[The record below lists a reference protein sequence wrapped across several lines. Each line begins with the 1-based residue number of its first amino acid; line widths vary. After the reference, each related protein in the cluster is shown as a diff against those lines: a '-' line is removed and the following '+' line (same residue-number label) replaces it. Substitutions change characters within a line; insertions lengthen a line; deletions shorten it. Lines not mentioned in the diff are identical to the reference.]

1 MRSVAT
7 KDSVRDAFDT
17 DKSASSVVTRSGLE
31 LKPPSSREGLA
42 KLAPADVSG
51 AVGAEGNGDKD
62 QRRLDRQFDRL
73 NEHLPRVAGERIVW
87 LRKPSSRWVRLPIAI
102 LLIVAGVFSFL
113 PVLGLWMLPL
123 GLAARSRRTISK
135 ASDGTGASLAG
146 APVEKTRR
154 VVPWQEQANRAFQP
168 SSSRIRS
175 AQTRV
180 VPNIN

>member
-31 LKPPSSREGLA
+31 LKPPSSREGLG

-102 LLIVAGVFSFL
+102 LLIVASLFSFL

-123 GLAARSRRTISK
+123 GLMLLAADVPFLKRPTGLALFWLERQWRRLAGWYRGRNKQIARSNPP
-135 ASDGTGASLAG
+135 AG
-146 APVEKTRR
+146 E
-154 VVPWQEQANRAFQP
+154 
-168 SSSRIRS
+168 
-175 AQTRV
+175 
-180 VPNIN
+180 